1 MQDVAANA
9 LTSEAEMSFPDALP
23 LTGVRVAD
31 FSRVLAGPY
40 CAMLLGD
47 LGAEVIKVEHPHGDE
62 TRTWGPPFVAGESAY
77 FLAVNRNKRSLTLDL
92 KTAEGRRYAR
102 ALVRSADVVLHNFK
116 VGDAEKLGLGFAQL
130 KQLKPDIIYCAISSF
145 GATGPDA
152 HKPGYDLLAQA
163 MSGLM
168 SITGEPD
175 GAPSK
180 AGVALIDVL
189 AGLNAALGIVSCL
202 LAKAQG
208 ATEAQL
214 VETSLL
220 QTGLSSL
227 VNVASS
233 YLLTGQAPKRQG
245 NAHANIVPYQQ
256 FWAADKPLVIAAAN
270 DKLFAAL
277 ARELG
282 RPAWLAE
289 DAYATNAQRVTGR
302 EALVAEINE
311 ILRRDTRDNWLAKL
325 SAAGVPCGPVATLP
339 EVFASAQV
347 QQQGLVQRCAHPL
360 VGELPQ
366 VVAGFNLQGETLPVR
381 RPPPLLGEHQA
392 ALLAELA
399 PYLDDAEL

>member
-1 MQDVAANA
+1 MAADGA
-9 LTSEAEMSFPDALP
+9 P
-23 LTGVRVAD
+23 LAGVRVAD

-40 CAMLLGD
+40 CTMLLGD
-47 LGAEVIKVEHPHGDE
+47 LGAEVIKVEHPQGDE

-77 FLAVNRNKRSLTLDL
+77 FLAVNRNKRALTLDL

-102 ALVRSADVVLHNFK
+102 ALVRSADVVVHNFK

-145 GATGPDA
+145 GASGPEA

-168 SITGEPD
+168 SITGEPE
-175 GAPSK
+175 GPPSK
-180 AGVALIDVL
+180 VGVALIDVL
-189 AGLNAALGIVSCL
+189 AGLNAALGVVSCL
-202 LAKAQG
+202 LAKARG
-208 ATEAQL
+208 VTEAQL

-220 QTGLSSL
+220 QTALSSL

-233 YLLTGQAPKRQG
+233 YLLTGSPPKRHG
-245 NAHANIVPYQQ
+245 NAHPNIVPYQQ

-277 ARELG
+277 ARALG
-282 RPAWLAE
+282 RPEWLAQ
-289 DAYATNAQRVTGR
+289 DAYATNAQRVAGR
-302 EALVAEINE
+302 AALVAEIE
-311 ILRRDTRDNWLAKL
+311 AILQRDTRDRWLAKL
-325 SAAGVPCGPVATLP
+325 GAAGVPCGPVATLP
-339 EVFASAQV
+339 EVFASPQV
-347 QQQGLVQRCAHPL
+347 QQQGLVQRCQHPR

-366 VVAGFNLQGETLPVR
+366 VVAGLNLQGRPLPLR

-392 ALLAELA
+392 QLLAELA
-399 PYLDDAEL
+399 PYLDEGDDAEL